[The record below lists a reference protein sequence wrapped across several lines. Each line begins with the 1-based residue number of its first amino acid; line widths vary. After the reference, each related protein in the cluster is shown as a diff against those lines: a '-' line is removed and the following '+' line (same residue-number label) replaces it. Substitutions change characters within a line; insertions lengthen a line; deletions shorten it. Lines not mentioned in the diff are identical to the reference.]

1 MGLHADSINAI
12 SATTRIC
19 AVYGHPV
26 KHSASPAM
34 HNTAMEA
41 LGLDWR
47 YVACDVL
54 PENLREAIAGAAAM
68 KFVGLNLTVPH
79 KLLAMELVNEF
90 DDSARTWGA
99 VNTVLFEG
107 QSADGAWKPMRD
119 CNPEEVQAVR
129 TRGFNTDA
137 DAITRS
143 IQEDLGISLAGK
155 TVLLL
160 GAGGAGRTA
169 ALKLASDGVKRLHL
183 VNRTMSKAEA
193 VASEIRARFPN
204 IETKL
209 GYPEGTVDL
218 VVNGTSAGLKAGDP
232 LPFDSKLFSLKKAAA
247 AYDMIYRPA
256 QTRFLQEAGR
266 SGCKFA
272 NGLGMLLYQGARA
285 LEIWSGKNAPI
296 EIMRRALQQQV
307 YGRS

>member
-1 MGLHADSINAI
+1 MGTAAHTTI
-12 SATTRIC
+12 SAVTRIC

-34 HNTAMEA
+34 HNAAFEA

-47 YVACDVL
+47 YLAFDVL
-54 PENLREAIAGAAAM
+54 PNDLQSAIRGSAAM
-68 KFVGLNLTVPH
+68 RFVGLNLTVPH
-79 KLLAMELVNEF
+79 KLLAMDIVDEF

-107 QSADGAWKPMRD
+107 QTATGDWKPMRQCD
-119 CNPEEVQAVR
+119 PSEITEVR

-143 IQEDLGISLAGK
+143 IKEDLGISVSGT

-169 ALKLASDGVKRLHL
+169 ALKLASVQVKHLHL

-193 VASEIRARFPN
+193 VAMEIGERFP
-204 IETKL
+204 EVAVSL
-209 GYPEGTVDL
+209 GYPEGSVDL
-218 VVNGTSAGLKAGDP
+218 VLNGTSAGLKADDS
-232 LPFDSKLFSLKKAAA
+232 LPYDASRFSLKKAGA

-256 QTRFLQEAGR
+256 QTKFLGEAER
-266 SGCKFA
+266 SGCKIA
-272 NGLGMLLYQGARA
+272 NGLGMLLYQGAKA
-285 LEIWSGKNAPI
+285 LEIWSGMQAPI
-296 EIMRRALQQQV
+296 EIMRRALQQQI
-307 YGRS
+307 YGK